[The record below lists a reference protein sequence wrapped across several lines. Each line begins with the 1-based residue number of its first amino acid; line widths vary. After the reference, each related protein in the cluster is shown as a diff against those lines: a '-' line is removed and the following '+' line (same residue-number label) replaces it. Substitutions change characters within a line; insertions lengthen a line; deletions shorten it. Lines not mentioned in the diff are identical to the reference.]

1 MHFYWQS
8 IVKLVKH
15 VYLYKSRVEGKLARG
30 QTSIINMLATDS
42 AAVTQIAGRHTKLRL
57 LRQRETNLE

>member
-1 MHFYWQS
+1 MHCCRQS
-8 IVKLVKH
+8 IAKLVKH

-42 AAVTQIAGRHTKLRL
+42 TAVTQMAGRHTKLRL
-57 LRQRETNLE
+57 LRRRETNLE